1 MSASPSLRVERVDR
15 RHGPAL
21 IDLFE
26 RCGSPCFC
34 RYWDFSGDK
43 YQWQD
48 RCANDPSTN
57 RRELLV
63 ALGEDSS
70 QAGREPSDQAAP
82 LLGVV
87 ALASGD
93 DTCVG
98 WMRLASP
105 ARMDKLYEGRLYRGL
120 PCFSGSRQD
129 VLAVACFLV
138 DPDWRR
144 RGVAERLLA
153 SGIQVARESGARAVE
168 AFPHRT
174 ESAVDEALWLGPF
187 PLYERQGFTVVHDFG
202 PYPVLRR
209 EL

>member
-1 MSASPSLRVERVDR
+1 MKASSELHVERLAH

-21 IDLFE
+21 SELFE
-26 RCGSPCFC
+26 RAGSPCFC

-48 RCANDPSTN
+48 RCANDPSQS
-57 RRELLV
+57 RRELLD
-63 ALGEDSS
+63 ALDTVDEKTATMAS
-70 QAGREPSDQAAP
+70 

-87 ALASGD
+87 ALTED
-93 DTCVG
+93 RTCVG
-98 WMRLASP
+98 WMRLATP

-120 PCFSGSRQD
+120 PCFSGSREA

-144 RGVAERLLA
+144 RGVAERLLEA
-153 SGIQVARESGARAVE
+153 GIQLARETGARVLE
-168 AFPHRT
+168 AFPHR
-174 ESAVDEALWLGPF
+174 SAAASDEMFWLGPF
-187 PLYERQGFTVVHDFG
+187 SLYERQGFEVVHDFG